1 MLLIHSASFPS
12 VSDARK
18 IRGGLNGF
26 WFGVTNKGRSHNLG
40 KLIKS
45 VSSLIK
51 RKRITYFASSTS
63 FDPLLIL
70 RRIQLELLVSM

>member
-1 MLLIHSASFPS
+1 MKGSVLLIHSASFPS

-45 VSSLIK
+45 VSSLTK
-51 RKRITYFASSTS
+51 RKKSN
-63 FDPLLIL
+63 LLCEQYLI
-70 RRIQLELLVSM
+70 